1 VSIPELLDR
10 LLRAPGPS
18 GSEERVAEVVREAAA
33 ATGAAV
39 EADVLGST
47 IATVGDAGPLVA
59 LVAHVDQIGM
69 TVTRIGDDGLLA
81 VQRLANWTSV
91 FGVAQRVVV
100 LARDGPI
107 PGVVGLRSEKPEK
120 VEPGDLYV
128 DIGAHDGDDARALV
142 SPGDAIVWDAPPVEL
157 HGGRIASGALDNRA
171 SVWVALEVLRRLAAE
186 PAACR
191 VALVATV
198 HEEIAG
204 TTSAGPPLRSLGPD
218 IAIAL
223 DVTYASDVPEADA
236 DVLGDH
242 PLGSGP
248 AVFRGPTMHPRLVEL
263 LGEAAEVEGIGWTI
277 EAGQVSYTDAEV
289 FYAEGAGIPTALV
302 SVPIRRMHTSVETAQ
317 LSDLEAAV
325 DLLVAFLRRLEPEL
339 DLAR

>member
-1 VSIPELLDR
+1 VPIPELLDR

-18 GSEERVAEVVREAAA
+18 GSEERVAELVREAAGA
-33 ATGAAV
+33 VGAAV

-47 IATVGDAGPLVA
+47 TATVGDSGPLVA
-59 LVAHVDQIGM
+59 LVAHVDQIGI
-69 TVTRIGDDGLLA
+69 TVTRIGSDGLLA
-81 VQRLANWTSV
+81 VSLLANWTPA

-100 LARDGPI
+100 LGRDGPV
-107 PGVVGLRSEKPEK
+107 PGVVGVRSDKPEK
-120 VEPGDLYV
+120 VEAGDFYV
-128 DIGAHDGDDARALV
+128 DIGAHDGDGARALV

-157 HGGRIASGALDNRA
+157 AGGRFASGAIDNRA
-171 SVWVALEVLRRLAAE
+171 SVWVGLEVLRRLAEE

-204 TTSAGPPLRSLGPD
+204 TTSAAAPLRSLGPD

-236 DVLGDH
+236 NEIGDR

-248 AVFRGPTMHPRLVEL
+248 AVFRGPTMHPRLGEL
-263 LGEAAEVEGIGWTI
+263 LGEAAEAEGIGWTI
-277 EAGQVSYTDAEV
+277 EAGQLSHTDAEV

-302 SVPIRRMHTSVETAQ
+302 SIPIRRMHTSVETAQ

-325 DLLVAFLRRLEPEL
+325 SLLVAFLRRLEPEL